1 MLIVLG
7 SGIFG
12 YLLYYDTT
20 ASELSTSNISNST
33 TSPLISKTK
42 LVLSFFVL
50 SAFLVLYLVPLPFL
64 ENTSLAKL
72 FIVFS
77 GMSLTLFG
85 SGYVF
90 IPMIQEIVVNNY
102 GWVTQTEFAS
112 AIALSQITPGPILI
126 SAAFIGYAVK
136 GILGSLVATIG
147 IFFPPAMLMITC
159 SDLLEQIK
167 NSSTIQTALKGV
179 RPAVIGMIFAAALI
193 LLQGVKI
200 HWVSALILMGGLF
213 AILRFKVDVIL
224 VIPVAGILGI
234 LLYP

>member
-1 MLIVLG
+1 
-7 SGIFG
+7 
-12 YLLYYDTT
+12 
-20 ASELSTSNISNST
+20 
-33 TSPLISKTK
+33 
-42 LVLSFFVL
+42 
-50 SAFLVLYLVPLPFL
+50 
-64 ENTSLAKL
+64 
-72 FIVFS
+72 
-77 GMSLTLFG
+77 
-85 SGYVF
+85 
-90 IPMIQEIVVNNY
+90 
-102 GWVTQTEFAS
+102 
-112 AIALSQITPGPILI
+112 
-126 SAAFIGYAVK
+126 
-136 GILGSLVATIG
+136 
-147 IFFPPAMLMITC
+147 MLMITC